1 MYLIDGHN
9 LIGFVPDIALDD
21 PNDEALLVQK
31 LISFTARTKKQCVVV
46 FDYGLPGGTSRM
58 STRSVQVVFASQ
70 RSNADKVIIARI
82 GKIKDALNWTI
93 VTSDREVRAIARG
106 RNMSVLTSEEFSR
119 LLESPPE
126 PVIDVGEAVHLNIT
140 AEEVDE
146 WLKVFGDYEP
156 PPPAKP
162 KLRKPPPPA
171 PDKKS
176 GKRKK

>member
-70 RSNADKVIIARI
+70 RSNADKVMIARI
-82 GKIKDALNWTI
+82 GKIKDPLNWTI
-93 VTSDREVRAIARG
+93 VTSDREVKAIARG
-106 RNMSVLTSEEFSR
+106 RNMSVLTLEEFAK
-119 LLESPPE
+119 LMESPPE
-126 PVIDVGEAVHLNIT
+126 PVIDAGEAVHLNIT

-146 WLKVFGDYEP
+146 WLKVFGDFEP

-162 KLRKPPPPA
+162 KRPKSPPA
-171 PDKKS
+171 PAQKTRKGKK
-176 GKRKK
+176 